1 MSIVFLLLC
10 FSFHPKTKRWNKTN
24 LSKKYSKREHPNWQ
38 KSSVTLCHKSLGR
51 SQKMWE
57 MWSKAWQENSS
68 NWHFYPSRNAPFRLH
83 SIMGGWENGNIL
95 ILSGGKF
102 KVILSQFKES
112 NISNMWSVKQ
122 AAKFQVWAA
131 LSIDLESKNCVDPR
145 SKLLHLKWQVNFCF
159 YLYLQYFTARLTNDW
174 HWMLWELN
182 KKQR

>member
-1 MSIVFLLLC
+1 
-10 FSFHPKTKRWNKTN
+10 
-24 LSKKYSKREHPNWQ
+24 
-38 KSSVTLCHKSLGR
+38 
-51 SQKMWE
+51 MWE

-122 AAKFQVWAA
+122 VAKFQVWAA

-145 SKLLHLKWQVNFCF
+145 SKLFHLSDKLTYGSWRPLFISSVLHSSSYLLLTHSGCCEKWRRSKGRYISHKNQETSAKQEQVTSLG
-159 YLYLQYFTARLTNDW
+159 LY
-174 HWMLWELN
+174 
-182 KKQR
+182 